1 MIMRYESSDG
11 FKKGDLWSNS
21 FIILM
26 RDHYG
31 VKCIMNRTDVWNE
44 RQKTMIYCYKRH
56 LLHCY
61 KTMGI
66 VLKCN

>member
-1 MIMRYESSDG
+1 MVL
-11 FKKGDLWSNS
+11 KKGDLWSNS
-21 FIILM
+21 FIMLM

-31 VKCIMNRTDVWNE
+31 VKCIINRTDGWK
-44 RQKTMIYCYKRH
+44 QKTKEQWSIVISDIYYIVT
-56 LLHCY
+56 